1 MSVEKKIKELLERV
15 DAKASLEEAGEM
27 GASGVS
33 KDSSIKSST
42 SGDSGNP
49 KQGDS
54 KEATFE
60 TRDEK
65 EANQG
70 AQVSKGVKKNDIQMK
85 APPGQAPNF
94 TTVADPA
101 SAVNQGSSAGNVY
114 KEDEDLEDEEV
125 IAEDEVAE
133 EDTEIVAEEE
143 AEEAEESEE
152 TISEEEATEEPASKE
167 IDLSPIFGE
176 DLSEEFKAKATSIFE
191 AAVIARVNDEI
202 DQITEAL
209 AEKFEEEAENY
220 KASVVE
226 KVDAYLSYVV
236 ENWMEENKLAIENG
250 LRTEIAEDF
259 MAGLKVLFKEHYI
272 EVPEEKYDVI
282 GELQAKVTDLE
293 ENLNSQ
299 ISNNVELNTEVTD
312 LKKRLIIK
320 EMSKDLAETE
330 VAKLNKLLEGV
341 DFENDDLYKNKVAV
355 IKENYFSKDDE
366 EVKSSQTLVEETGV
380 QEDYSTDSVVSSY
393 AKALSRS
400 IRK

>member
-1 MSVEKKIKELLERV
+1 MSVEKKIQELLERV
-15 DAKASLEEAGEM
+15 DAKASIEEAGPM
-27 GASGVS
+27 GAAGTG
-33 KDSSIKSST
+33 KDSSIKAAN

-54 KEATFE
+54 KDATYE

-85 APPGQAPNF
+85 APAGQAPNF
-94 TTVADPA
+94 TTVGDPT
-101 SAVNQGSSAGNVY
+101 SVVNQPNSKGNITREETESD
-114 KEDEDLEDEEV
+114 EDEVISEEDLEEV
-125 IAEDEVAE
+125 EDQ
-133 EDTEIVAEEE
+133 EIVAEEE
-143 AEEAEESEE
+143 TDEEVIEE
-152 TISEEEATEEPASKE
+152 TTSKE

-176 DLSEEFKAKATSIFE
+176 DLSEEFKSRATSIFE

-209 AEKFEEEAENY
+209 SEKFAEEVESY
-220 KASVVE
+220 KEGMVE

-236 ENWMEENKLAIENG
+236 ENWMEENKLAVENG

-259 MAGLKVLFKEHYI
+259 MSGLKELFKEHYI

-312 LKKRLIIK
+312 LRKKLIIK

-330 VAKLNKLLEGV
+330 VSKLNKLLEGV
-341 DFENDDLYKNKVAV
+341 EFDSEELYKDKVAV
-355 IKENYFSKDDE
+355 IKENYFAKDDE
-366 EVKSSQTLVEETGV
+366 GIRTSQTLVEEAGV

-393 AKALSRS
+393 AKALSRTV
-400 IRK
+400 RK

>member
-1 MSVEKKIKELLERV
+1 MSVEKKIQELLERV
-15 DAKASLEEAGEM
+15 DAKASIEESSHM
-27 GASGVS
+27 GSSGVG
-33 KDSSIKSST
+33 KDSSIKAAN

-54 KEATFE
+54 KDASYE

-70 AQVSKGVKKNDIQMK
+70 AQVSKGVKKNTIQMK
-85 APPGQAPNF
+85 SPPGDAPNF
-94 TTVADPA
+94 TTVGDLQT
-101 SAVNQGSSAGNVY
+101 AVNQPTSKGNVAR
-114 KEDEDLEDEEV
+114 EEVESEDEEV
-125 IAEDEVAE
+125 IAEEDLE
-133 EDTEIVAEEE
+133 EIEDQEIVTEEE
-143 AEEAEESEE
+143 VS
-152 TISEEEATEEPASKE
+152 SEEENASKE
-167 IDLSPIFGE
+167 IDLSTIFGE
-176 DLSEEFKAKATSIFE
+176 DLSEEFKTKATSIFE

-209 AEKFEEEAENY
+209 SEKFAEEIEGY
-220 KASVVE
+220 KEGMVE

-236 ENWMEENKLAIENG
+236 ENWMEENTLAVENG

-259 MAGLKVLFKEHYI
+259 MAGLKDLFKEHYI

-312 LKKRLIIK
+312 LRKKIIIK

-330 VAKLNKLLEGV
+330 VSKLNKLLEGV
-341 DFENDDLYKNKVAV
+341 EFDSEDLYKNKVSV
-355 IKENYFSKDDE
+355 IKENYFAKDDE
-366 EVKSSQTLVEETGV
+366 GVRTSQTLVEEADV

-393 AKALSRS
+393 AKALSRTV
-400 IRK
+400 RK

>member
-1 MSVEKKIKELLERV
+1 MSVEKKIQELLERV
-15 DAKASLEEAGEM
+15 DAKASIEEAGPM
-27 GASGVS
+27 GAAGTG
-33 KDSSIKSST
+33 KDSSIKAAN

-54 KEATFE
+54 KDATYE

-85 APPGQAPNF
+85 APAGQAPNF
-94 TTVADPA
+94 TTVGDPT
-101 SAVNQGSSAGNVY
+101 SVVNQPNSKGNVTREETESD
-114 KEDEDLEDEEV
+114 EDEVISEEDLEEV
-125 IAEDEVAE
+125 EDQ
-133 EDTEIVAEEE
+133 EIVAEEE
-143 AEEAEESEE
+143 ETDEEVIEE
-152 TISEEEATEEPASKE
+152 TASKE

-176 DLSEEFKAKATSIFE
+176 DLSEEFKTKATSIFE

-209 AEKFEEEAENY
+209 TEKFAEELESY
-220 KASVVE
+220 KEGMVE

-236 ENWMEENKLAIENG
+236 ENWMEENKLAVENG

-259 MAGLKVLFKEHYI
+259 MAGLKDLFKEHYI

-312 LKKRLIIK
+312 LRKKIIIK

-330 VAKLNKLLEGV
+330 VSKLNKLLEGV
-341 DFENDDLYKNKVAV
+341 EFDSEELYKDKVAV
-355 IKENYFSKDDE
+355 IKENYFAKDDE
-366 EVKSSQTLVEETGV
+366 GIRTSQTLVEEAGV

-393 AKALSRS
+393 AKALSRTV
-400 IRK
+400 RK